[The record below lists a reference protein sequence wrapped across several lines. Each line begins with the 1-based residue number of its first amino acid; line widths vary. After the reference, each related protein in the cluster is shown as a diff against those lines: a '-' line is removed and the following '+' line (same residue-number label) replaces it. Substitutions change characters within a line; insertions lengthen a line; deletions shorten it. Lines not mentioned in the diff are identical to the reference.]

1 MRQLIYAFDWLL
13 FLAVLIISILSLV
26 VNYFLV
32 PNLFTQQLFYI
43 ILGLV
48 FFFIFSRVDFR
59 IWKKLGWLGFLGS
72 IIFLLTP
79 LIFGTVTR
87 GAVRWIRMG
96 SFTIQPSELVKP
108 FLIAFFSSFFI
119 SDQKIKFKKILA
131 GFLLMF
137 LPVILIFIQP
147 DLGSSLMMGISFLGI
162 LFAVGLPLKIF
173 LGAGGLVLV
182 FLPFVWKFLLK
193 DYQKDRVLSFLD
205 PHSDPLGRGYN
216 LIQSTVAVGAG
227 KFFGRGLG
235 KGTQSGLQFLPER
248 HTDFIFASFA
258 ENFGFFGVLIFL
270 GVFTFLLWRILKIA
284 SQTNDRFG
292 FLFACGVFCLIFTQ
306 GFINIGMNLG
316 LLPVTGIPLPLL
328 SYGGSSFLATMIML
342 GILENICY
350 NMRSRL
356 SSSPQWGNAV

>member
-1 MRQLIYAFDWLL
+1 MRQSIYAFDWLL
-13 FLAVLIISILSLV
+13 FLAILIISVFSLV

-32 PNLFTQQLFYI
+32 PNLFYQQLFYI
-43 ILGLV
+43 ILGLGV
-48 FFFIFSRVDFR
+48 FFVFSRLDFR
-59 IWKKLGWLGFLGS
+59 IWERLGWLGFLGS

-87 GAVRWIRMG
+87 GAVRWIRIG
-96 SFTIQPSELVKP
+96 SFTVQPSELVKP
-108 FLIAFFSSFFI
+108 FLIAFFSSFFAGEE
-119 SDQKIKFKKILA
+119 KIKFKKVLA
-131 GFLLMF
+131 GLL
-137 LPVILIFIQP
+137 LLLIPAILIFIQP
-147 DLGSSLMMGISFLGI
+147 DLGSSLVLVISILGI
-162 LFAVGLPLKIF
+162 LLAAGLPLKFF
-173 LGAGGLVLV
+173 LGMGGTILA
-182 FLPFVWKFLLK
+182 FLPLAWKFLLK

-216 LIQSTVAVGAG
+216 LIQSTVTVGAG

-248 HTDFIFASFA
+248 HTDFMFASFA

-270 GVFTFLLWRILKIA
+270 GVFAVLLWRILKIA
-284 SQTNDRFG
+284 NKTDNNFA
-292 FLFACGVFCLIFTQ
+292 FLFGCGVFCLIFAQ

-350 NMRSRL
+350 NSRRY
-356 SSSPQWGNAV
+356 G

>member
-1 MRQLIYAFDWLL
+1 MRQSVFAFDWLL
-13 FLAVLIISILSLV
+13 FLAVLIISIFSLV
-26 VNYFLV
+26 MNYFLV
-32 PNLFTQQLFYI
+32 SNLFFQQIFYI

-48 FFFIFSRVDFR
+48 VFFVFSRLDFR
-59 IWKKLGWLGFLGS
+59 IWEKLGWLGVLGS
-72 IIFLLTP
+72 IIFLLIP

-87 GAVRWIRMG
+87 GAVRWIRIG
-96 SFTIQPSELVKP
+96 SFTVQPSELVKP
-108 FLIAFFSSFFI
+108 FLIAFFSSFFT
-119 SDQKIKFKKILA
+119 SEEKIKFKKALT
-131 GFLLMF
+131 GFLL
-137 LPVILIFIQP
+137 LLIPAILIFIQP
-147 DLGSSLMMGISFLGI
+147 DLGSSLIIVVSILGV
-162 LFAVGLPLKIF
+162 LFAAGFPLKIF
-173 LGAGGLVLV
+173 LGVGGLVLA

-193 DYQKDRVLSFLD
+193 DYQKERVFGFLN

-248 HTDFIFASFA
+248 HTDFMFASFA

-270 GVFTFLLWRILKIA
+270 GIFALLLWRILKIT
-284 SQTNDRFG
+284 SQANNNFA
-292 FLFACGVFCLIFTQ
+292 FLFGCGVFCLVFAQ

-350 NMRSRL
+350 NST
-356 SSSPQWGNAV
+356 SYG